1 MTFEQIFVYYEHVYG
16 GGKGSCILRE
26 LHAEDLGAVSADAIG
41 AELQELRRHVNECE
55 AEFQRRL
62 HRFDKGE
69 GYSADGAL
77 TARAWL
83 RWKCHLSPT
92 AASDRVQT
100 ARRLAT
106 LELTESA
113 FIAGEI
119 GYPHAALI
127 ARTAAE
133 LGDRWDRQAEEIL
146 VTAARELDPG
156 RLRYTTIHLRH
167 CLEPDG
173 VLDDANKSYERRS
186 LHLSQTLDG
195 MYYVDGRLD
204 AEGGAA
210 LKTALDALMRPP
222 TVGDVRC
229 SAERRADALVEL
241 ARRQLD
247 AGGLPAVAGQKPH
260 LMVTAEMAT
269 LCQEPGSPAA
279 ELEWSQPIP
288 AETARRI
295 ACDCSLTTV
304 VDGEAQGTGRVV
316 PGSLRRALM
325 ARDKGCRFP
334 GCDMPAAWTDAHHI
348 RHWADGGPTK
358 LWNLILMCRRH
369 HRLLH
374 EGGWELVGAGDNLLA
389 VPP

>member
-1 MTFEQIFVYYEHVYG
+1 MCTVGER
-16 GGKGSCILRE
+16 GSCILRE
-26 LHAEDLGAVSADAIG
+26 LQAEDLGTVSPEAIG
-41 AELQELRRHVNECE
+41 EELQALRRHINECE

-62 HRFDKGE
+62 QRFDRGE

-100 ARRLAT
+100 ARRLAS
-106 LELTESA
+106 LELTEAA
-113 FIAGEI
+113 FMAGEI

-133 LGDRWDRQAEEIL
+133 LGDKWDRRAEEIL
-146 VTAARELDPG
+146 VTAAKELDPG
-156 RLRYTTIHLRH
+156 RLRFATIHLRH

-173 VLDDANKSYERRS
+173 VLAEANQSHERRL
-186 LHLSQTLDG
+186 LHMSQTLDG
-195 MYYVDGRLD
+195 VYYVDGRLD

-222 TVGDVRC
+222 TAGDVR
-229 SAERRADALVEL
+229 SPAERRADALVEM
-241 ARRQLD
+241 ARLQLD
-247 AGGLPAVAGQKPH
+247 AGSLPAVGGQKPH
-260 LMVTAEMAT
+260 LVVTVEMGT
-269 LCQEPGSPAA
+269 LCQVPGSPAA

-295 ACDCSLTTV
+295 ACDCALTPV

-316 PGSLRRALM
+316 PGSLRRALV
-325 ARDKGCRFP
+325 ARDRGCRFP

-374 EGGWELVGAGDNLLA
+374 EGGWQLVGAGDNLLQA
-389 VPP
+389 VPPP